1 MSFMKL
7 SVVTFKQSTLVN
19 LNSLQNRVQINKRS
33 VRNYDCDKNEPA
45 KHCWEADQNFSWDQ
59 KKVIDRESRFI
70 PGKIVETIHFLKNPN
85 HINKIPHIPSETWL
99 SNLR

>member
-1 MSFMKL
+1 MKL

-33 VRNYDCDKNEPA
+33 VRNYDCDKNETA

-59 KKVIDRESRFI
+59 KKVIESRLI

-85 HINKIPHIPSETWL
+85 HINKIPHIPPETWL